1 MMQFNSVA
9 GMAQGVMGGGAPG
22 LPIKINEMFRLTN
35 VGLNADLFKFG
46 NLTLESEKYICV
58 KDGNV
63 SIFLKFSQ
71 SLKMAVRLSTYESK
85 LQQYNSLLLIEAS
98 IKLSLLLMT
107 HFSMASMIILTF
119 FVRIV

>member
-1 MMQFNSVA
+1 
-9 GMAQGVMGGGAPG
+9 MAQGVMGGGAPG